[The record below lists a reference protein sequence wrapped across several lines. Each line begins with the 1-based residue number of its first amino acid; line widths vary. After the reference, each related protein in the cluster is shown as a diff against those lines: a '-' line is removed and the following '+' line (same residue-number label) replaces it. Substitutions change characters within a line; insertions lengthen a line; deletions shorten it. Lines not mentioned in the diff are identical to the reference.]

1 MFPQGSW
8 ARRGSTNPSG
18 TGLPLQALE
27 AEALLL
33 LCPSVQRKKTKTVP
47 PDFQPR
53 QSSRLKKGTGAPAAV
68 VRQVR
73 VSLITRLGLAGETGC
88 VPRNHG
94 STTLSRHQVAMLAE
108 AFDWVLPEEVEAA
121 APRHSVLTGPSAA
134 EA

>member
-1 MFPQGSW
+1 
-8 ARRGSTNPSG
+8 
-18 TGLPLQALE
+18 
-27 AEALLL
+27 
-33 LCPSVQRKKTKTVP
+33 
-47 PDFQPR
+47 
-53 QSSRLKKGTGAPAAV
+53 
-68 VRQVR
+68 